1 MANPAENLPDLQ
13 DKEFQ
18 IDLNWKSNPAA
29 KKLLD
34 TIVSILTEEY
44 IETAKQNPDI
54 FTE

>member
-1 MANPAENLPDLQ
+1 MANLAENLPDLQ

-18 IDLNWKSNPAA
+18 IDLNWKSNPSV
-29 KKLLD
+29 KNLLD
-34 TIVSILTEEY
+34 TIVSTLAEEY